1 MKRLFLKLCSLVMI
15 MSVSLSIISCGKNKG
30 NKRDAE
36 IIAEDSPWFES
47 EVVTID
53 LGINTGT
60 PISSY
65 SVKLVGSD
73 EKNIVVFV
81 DGEYASGADDTNCA
95 DEFLGFLRF

>member
-1 MKRLFLKLCSLVMI
+1 MNKSFIRPLSLLLVFSML
-15 MSVSLSIISCGKNKG
+15 LSITSCGEKNNSTEPETSK
-30 NKRDAE
+30 NEKQISEDA
-36 IIAEDSPWFES
+36 PWFDS

-73 EKNIVVFV
+73 EKNIVVF
-81 DGEYASGADDTNCA
+81 ELC
-95 DEFLGFLRF
+95 R